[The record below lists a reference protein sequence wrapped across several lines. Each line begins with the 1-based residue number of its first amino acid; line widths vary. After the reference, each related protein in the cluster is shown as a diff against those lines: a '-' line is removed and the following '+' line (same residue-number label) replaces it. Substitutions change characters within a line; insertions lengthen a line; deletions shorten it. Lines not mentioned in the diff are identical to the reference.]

1 MNQERVFQ
9 ILIGP
14 HMSEKAATVAEDD
27 NQYVFKVALD
37 ATKSEIKTS
46 VEQLFE
52 VKVDEVRTLRVKGK
66 SKRTR
71 TGWSTD
77 VLISLLV
84 ASKATLKTYW
94 LSFSATVAAFS
105 DIWGPMRI

>member
-27 NQYVFKVALD
+27 NQYVFKVALN

-46 VEQLFE
+46 VEQLFK

-71 TGWSTD
+71 TGWSTKP
-77 VLISLLV
+77 SWK
-84 ASKATLKTYW
+84 KAYVRLEQGQDID
-94 LSFSATVAAFS
+94 FAAMS
-105 DIWGPMRI
+105 